1 MRRARGMLIGV
12 SNIYPPK
19 SDEQIWTVA
28 FHVAGEGVRGNL
40 LVPLSQGVFNGE
52 NTLKVARNKLRVFC
66 SNLADATAPFALT
79 EHEVSALRLDYE
91 PDPLRR

>member
-28 FHVAGEGVRGNL
+28 FHVAGEGVRGSL

-66 SNLADATAPFALT
+66 SNPSRRDRAVRSDGARGQCA
-79 EHEVSALRLDYE
+79 SARL
-91 PDPLRR
+91 